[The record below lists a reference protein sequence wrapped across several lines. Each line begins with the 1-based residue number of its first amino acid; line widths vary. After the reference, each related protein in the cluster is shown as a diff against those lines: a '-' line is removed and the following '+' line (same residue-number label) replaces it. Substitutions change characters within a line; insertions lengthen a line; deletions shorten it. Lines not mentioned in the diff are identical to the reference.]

1 MKFTVPTVVNGKV
14 YVGGGS
20 SLTIYGLLPAAPPAS
35 VQVNLASSF
44 NHVGIVADGSTFSGT
59 GGLDRY
65 GSALS
70 ANLLGTTQT
79 WLGSTFTIGHANVND
94 VVVANGQTI
103 ALPAGQDSTL
113 ELLATGVNGNQP
125 NQTLT
130 VTYTDGTKSTF
141 VQSISDWNT
150 PQSYLRESQAIKL
163 AYRDKSNGTKDN
175 RIYYV
180 YGYMLSLDSS
190 KTVASLTLPKNVN
203 VNLLAAD
210 LIPAVAATQVNLT
223 SSFNL
228 TGIYAD
234 GSIFSSTGGL
244 DGAGTALSANLLG
257 PGQVWAGS
265 NFAIG
270 PAGANDVVSAL
281 GQTIGLPP
289 GQDVVLNLLATAVGS
304 GLPSL
309 TFTVTYTDGTTATF
323 NQSISSWTSPQN
335 YPGESQA
342 VSMAYADL
350 ADGSTS
356 VQSYLIYGYSFT
368 LDSTRSVA
376 SITLPNQPNVN
387 ILAMD
392 LLT

>member
-1 MKFTVPTVVNGKV
+1 M
-14 YVGGGS
+14 
-20 SLTIYGLLPAAPPAS
+20 
-35 VQVNLASSF
+35 
-44 NHVGIVADGSTFSGT
+44 
-59 GGLDRY
+59 
-65 GSALS
+65 
-70 ANLLGTTQT
+70 
-79 WLGSTFTIGHANVND
+79 ND

-150 PQSYLRESQAIKL
+150 PQSYLRESQAVKL

-210 LIPAVAATQVNLT
+210 LIPVVAATQVNLT

-234 GSIFSSTGGL
+234 GSIFSGTGGL

-281 GQTIGLPP
+281 GQTIGLPA

-309 TFTVTYTDGTTATF
+309 PFTVTYTDGTTATF

-342 VSMAYADL
+342 VAMAYADL
-350 ADGSTS
+350 ADGTAS